1 MRFDA
6 WSGAPMRT
14 DVDASMAEAQQASGQ
29 AIKQPTVEDALG
41 LMIELRR
48 QQERDAAFGKYR
60 WRGDLARSRK
70 SGRGVIVV
78 NGVFGRPSRRPHCA
92 AHGPH
97 QGQLRCRRPAEGAT
111 A

>member
-1 MRFDA
+1 
-6 WSGAPMRT
+6 MRT
-14 DVDASMAEAQQASGQ
+14 DIDASMAEAQEACGQ

-48 QQERDAAFGKYR
+48 QQERNAAFGKYR

-70 SGRGVIVV
+70 GGRGVIVV
-78 NGVFGRPSRRPHCA
+78 NGVFGRLSRRPRCA
-92 AHGPH
+92 SYWPH
-97 QGQLRCRRPAEGAT
+97 QGQLRCWRPAEGAT